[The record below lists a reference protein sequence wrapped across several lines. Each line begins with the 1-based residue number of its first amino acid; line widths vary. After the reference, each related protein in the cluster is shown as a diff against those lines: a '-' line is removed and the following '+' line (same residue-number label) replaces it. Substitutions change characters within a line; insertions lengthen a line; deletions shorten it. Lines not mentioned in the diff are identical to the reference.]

1 MQFQFAAEM
10 NEDVFVTG
18 RILMNGSTVQV
29 DHKARKLDML
39 SVDTDKVKSWLDVA
53 VYFGDEFC

>member
-1 MQFQFAAEM
+1 MQFQFPAET

-39 SVDTDKVKSWLDVA
+39 SVDIDKVTSWLDVE
-53 VYFGDEFC
+53 V